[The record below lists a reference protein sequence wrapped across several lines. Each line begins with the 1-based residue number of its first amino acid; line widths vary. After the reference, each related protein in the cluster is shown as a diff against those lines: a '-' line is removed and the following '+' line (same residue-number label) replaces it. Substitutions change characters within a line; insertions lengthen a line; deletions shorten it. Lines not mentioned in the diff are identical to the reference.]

1 MSVFGKGHSGTSHCT
16 GRSVYEMDPVELM
29 SLEEGDGES
38 YQHCALFNILAQW
51 TPQDQI
57 YGSKGKRSQNDKND
71 L

>member
-1 MSVFGKGHSGTSHCT
+1 
-16 GRSVYEMDPVELM
+16 M
-29 SLEEGDGES
+29 SLEEGEGES

-57 YGSKGKRSQNDKND
+57 YSGKEERIQNDKND